1 MNNRCIRRFLQ
12 ITAVTLIAAVCST
25 GFSVSAEQTSKSVAM
40 SYTAKSVLLIEQHT
54 GQTLFEQN
62 PTEALAPASLTKLMD
77 LILICEALDEGVL
90 SLDQVLTCS
99 AYAKTMGGSEIWL
112 KEGEQMTVDDLL
124 KALIVASANDAAV
137 VFAEAIAATEQAFV
151 EQMNQRA
158 EELGLVNTHFV
169 NCTGFDEEGHYTC
182 AQDVATMARALMEQ
196 YSDLIVPYSTIW
208 MDTLRGGET
217 ELVNTNRLVRFYD
230 GTTGLK
236 TGTTDAAG
244 HCLCATAT
252 RGNLDLIAV
261 VMGCKTSD
269 QRFEETKQLL
279 DYGFGSFTIYQPDP
293 INDQL
298 LPVTVTRGVKT
309 EVTPSIT
316 QLPQAIVRKD
326 QTELIET
333 RVQLSPEVEAPVNQ
347 GQVLGKVS
355 LALEGKTLAEE
366 PICASEAV
374 ERLTFSKSFQQLLQG
389 LVRMS

>member
-1 MNNRCIRRFLQ
+1 MNNHCIRRFLQ

-279 DYGFGSFTIYQPDP
+279 DYGFGSFTIYQLDP

>member
-1 MNNRCIRRFLQ
+1 MNNHCIRRFLQ

-62 PTEALAPASLTKLMD
+62 PTEALAPASLTKLMN